1 MTKEQLQQEIKEKV
15 KEGVK
20 PSDIKRLKRSRS
32 LGDIPSIPNP
42 ELISLRAENQELKRQ
57 IQELEKAQE
66 DQEIFVDVPEENVA
80 ELKDQILQLRIEKI
94 KEFGEYYEKKQQLEK
109 DLESNI
115 NYGTKEIQRL
125 ENKLKSINRKRL
137 ELQDQLGQSQSKN
150 ARLES
155 QLLNTETKETLPT
168 TPNCEKIKALESQI
182 QSQPITDKSTE
193 ETLAELIK
201 NIQDLNKDLDK

>member
-1 MTKEQLQQEIKEKV
+1 MTKEQLQKELVEIV

-42 ELISLRAENQELKRQ
+42 ELISLRAENQALKKQ

-66 DQEIFVDVPEENVA
+66 EQEVFVDVPEESVA

-94 KEFGEYYEKKQQLEK
+94 KEFGEYLEQKKELEK

-115 NYGTKEIQRL
+115 NYGTQEIQRL

-168 TPNCEKIKALESQI
+168 TPN
-182 QSQPITDKSTE
+182 
-193 ETLAELIK
+193 
-201 NIQDLNKDLDK
+201 

>member
-20 PSDIKRLKRSRS
+20 PSDIKRLKRSKS
-32 LGDIPSIPNP
+32 LSDITTPDNS
-42 ELISLRAENQELKRQ
+42 ELISLQAENQALKKQ

-66 DQEIFVDVPEENVA
+66 ESEIFVDVPEESVA

-94 KEFGEYYEKKQQLEK
+94 KEFGEYYDKKQKLEK

-115 NYGTKEIQRL
+115 NYGNQEIERL
-125 ENKLKSINRKRL
+125 ETKLRTVNKKRL
-137 ELQDQLGQSQSKN
+137 ELQDQLGQAQSKN

-155 QLLNTETKETLPT
+155 QLLNTEIKETLPI
-168 TPNCEKIKALESQI
+168 TPDFWTDYGPVILLLIVYALAI
-182 QSQPITDKSTE
+182 WLTNKNKSHYG
-193 ETLAELIK
+193 
-201 NIQDLNKDLDK
+201 